1 MAISSGAIT
10 VTTAKVAVDSSS
22 ANPFTLI
29 LHNES
34 TSDNIRLGGSDL
46 TASNGIELHSHAYVT
61 IPMSAG
67 DQLFA
72 ITTSGSHNL
81 SWIKVY

>member
-1 MAISSGAIT
+1 MAINSGVMT
-10 VTTAKVAVDSSS
+10 VTTTKAVVDSSS

-29 LHNES
+29 IHNES
-34 TSDNIRLGGSDL
+34 ASNNIRLGGSDL
-46 TASNGIELHSHAYVT
+46 TASNGIELHSHSSIT

-72 ITTSGSHNL
+72 ISTSGSHDI
-81 SWIKVY
+81 SWLKIY